1 MFSLLGS
8 IKDLDVN
15 LIKWITSKEWLLF
28 IIFLLSLSSFYYRL
42 KGVSLFDLL
51 QEPKGFI
58 CIDTIV
64 IILIPSI
71 VKLIFKT
78 ISLFYDFF
86 MRHNFWRWYARYYL
100 VAANNP
106 NKKNV
111 YVLRERAIESSNS
124 MLAEDLNN
132 YIHEIESQNRMS
144 YFAWGIIVFT
154 ILDFLFSNF
163 SNSPIL
169 IRTLFEIILTNDD
182 SIKQEFIIAFAI
194 LAYAPIIILTLYYA
208 EKSLNMN
215 HMQYIYTRD

>member
-1 MFSLLGS
+1 
-8 IKDLDVN
+8 
-15 LIKWITSKEWLLF
+15 
-28 IIFLLSLSSFYYRL
+28 
-42 KGVSLFDLL
+42 
-51 QEPKGFI
+51 
-58 CIDTIV
+58 
-64 IILIPSI
+64 
-71 VKLIFKT
+71 
-78 ISLFYDFF
+78 
-86 MRHNFWRWYARYYL
+86 
-100 VAANNP
+100 
-106 NKKNV
+106 V

-208 EKSLNMN
+208 ENSLYMN
-215 HMQYIYTRD
+215 HRQYIYWRD

>member
-51 QEPKGFI
+51 QESKGFI

-64 IILIPSI
+64 IILMPAI

-86 MRHNFWRWYARYYL
+86 MRHNFWHWYAQYYL

-154 ILDFLFSNF
+154 IL
-163 SNSPIL
+163 
-169 IRTLFEIILTNDD
+169 EIILTNDD
-182 SIKQEFIIAFAI
+182 SIKQDFIIAFAI
-194 LAYAPIIILTLYYA
+194 LACAPIIILTLYYA
-208 EKSLNMN
+208 ENSLYMN
-215 HMQYIYTRD
+215 HRQYIYWRD

>member
-86 MRHNFWRWYARYYL
+86 MRHNFWHWYARYYL
-100 VAANNP
+100 VA
-106 NKKNV
+106 
-111 YVLRERAIESSNS
+111 AIESSNS

-208 EKSLNMN
+208 ENSLYMN
-215 HMQYIYTRD
+215 HRQYIYWRD